1 MYEIPTFY
9 KYTGL
14 SALNKIYAWPIW
26 WDFYIKIEERKSLA
40 KKLAYAKCHY
50 GKESNKNHDDIN
62 TEIPDNKIEFSDH
75 QQCVV
80 LQNNDDKAGIG
91 NRGSNTK
98 SKKDTRDDKE
108 NTQNVIKALD
118 STIIPLRWFVI
129 SSNSS
134 IISKITI

>member
-1 MYEIPTFY
+1 M
-9 KYTGL
+9 
-14 SALNKIYAWPIW
+14 
-26 WDFYIKIEERKSLA
+26 A
-40 KKLAYAKCHY
+40 KR
-50 GKESNKNHDDIN
+50 NKNHDDIH

-91 NRGSNTK
+91 NRGSKTK

-118 STIIPLRWFVI
+118 STIIPLSAAVYSGVGGYAAFGPSLIGLTPAQFREI
-129 SSNSS
+129 KKYEDDKSNADENIHLMTSDV
-134 IISKITI
+134 